1 MTAGEADPRT
11 GSLILEEQRIEL
23 PGANTRKSRETWRR
37 EGAGERVLL
46 TDGVERVDG
55 RVGDGDERDAVGA
68 HLHGD
73 PDRPRGH
80 GRPLAGS
87 LDRGGGRWWGGETA
101 RERWEG
107 NEEGGDVRKC
117 FKLGRLERFFFYL
130 EWRLGEMEMGRI
142 EDLKEDDDGGRR
154 AKDK

>member
-1 MTAGEADPRT
+1 MNLCENIDIKSSAELASGTGEHDGLDVVAPR
-11 GSLILEEQRIEL
+11 GL
-23 PGANTRKSRETWRR
+23 
-37 EGAGERVLL
+37 RVLVL
-46 TDGVERVDG
+46 EPGDDDGVERVDG

-107 NEEGGDVRKC
+107 NDAGGDVRKC
-117 FKLGRLERFFFYL
+117 FKLGRLERFFL
-130 EWRLGEMEMGRI
+130 I
-142 EDLKEDDDGGRR
+142 
-154 AKDK
+154 